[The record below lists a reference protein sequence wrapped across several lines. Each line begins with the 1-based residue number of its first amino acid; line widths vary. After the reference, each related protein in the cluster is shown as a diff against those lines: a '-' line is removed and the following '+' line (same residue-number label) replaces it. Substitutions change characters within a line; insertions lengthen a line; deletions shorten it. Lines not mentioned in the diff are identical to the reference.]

1 MINVKNV
8 VIKKD
13 QTGNAYE
20 QLENFGNAC
29 VRVYFVNELKPTPQS
44 GKKTVK
50 LPYSDITEKRIKGW
64 LKHQET

>member
-20 QLENFGNAC
+20 QLEKLRERLCARILCCGIYTG
-29 VRVYFVNELKPTPQS
+29 VQR
-44 GKKTVK
+44 KTD
-50 LPYSDITEKRIKGW
+50 LPALGSY
-64 LKHQET
+64 